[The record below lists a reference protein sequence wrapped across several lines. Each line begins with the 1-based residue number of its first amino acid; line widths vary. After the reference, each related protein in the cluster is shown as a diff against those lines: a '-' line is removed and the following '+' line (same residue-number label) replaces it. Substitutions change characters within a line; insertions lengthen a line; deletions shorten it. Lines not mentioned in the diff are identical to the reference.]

1 MKTRGASELELRAR
15 SEERQRQWSY
25 EYEQFAGSEGRQGE
39 NVVAH
44 RDKSLWM
51 KKQNRSINDER
62 RFYYGQR
69 EKLSRKHSFM
79 FRLLLAVVYRI
90 RFSALVLPKAGTDR
104 KLISW
109 KVLCHR
115 SPSE

>member
-1 MKTRGASELELRAR
+1 MKTRGASELEL
-15 SEERQRQWSY
+15 SEERQRQRSY

-90 RFSALVLPKAGTDR
+90 RFSALVLPKAGTGR